1 MGIAINYR
9 RTDAALQDQ
18 TTPLRVLK
26 FFNPAG
32 TLTLAATVSVG
43 ARVMTVTDA
52 TGVQAGHILCIKQAG
67 RQFQAAV
74 LSIAGAPTL
83 TTDTPFDYAFTAA
96 AVINYGSSAMNV
108 DGSSNPVTFRIG
120 AAAGSRM
127 DVTQVRIGI
136 TDNAEM
142 DDSKFGAL
150 AALTNGLVLQYTHS
164 GVVYA
169 VGNVKTNGQ
178 LRLTCSGEYALKAPA
193 GSYGFSAVCHLGGQ
207 ENAGVVIR
215 LDGDHEDQIQLIV
228 QDNLTGLTSATAL
241 VIGHVVED

>member
-1 MGIAINYR
+1 MISTVYR
-9 RTDAALQDQ
+9 RMDAALQDQ

-26 FFNPAG
+26 FFNPTG
-32 TLTLAATVSVG
+32 ELTLASTVVVG
-43 ARVMTVTDA
+43 ARAMTVTNA
-52 TGVQAGHILCIKQAG
+52 TGVEAGHILCFKQAG
-67 RQFQAAV
+67 RQFQGIV

-83 TTDTPFDYAFTAA
+83 TIDTPFDYAFTAA

-120 AAAGSRM
+120 AAAGSRL

-136 TDNAEM
+136 TDNADM
-142 DDSKFGAL
+142 DDSKFGGMT
-150 AALTNGLVLQYTHS
+150 ALTNGLVLQYTRS
-164 GVVYA
+164 GITYS

-178 LRLTCSGEYALKAPA
+178 LRLTCSGEYATKAPA

-215 LDGDHEDQIQLIV
+215 LDGNTGDQIQLIV